1 MTRKLTYALVAM
13 IAAALLWS
21 CSSTK
26 HVPEGR
32 LLLDKVTISVDNDS
46 VKPSD
51 LYNYLRQ
58 TPNHKVLGFAKMQLG
73 IYSLSGRDTTRWYNR
88 WLQKLGHAPVV
99 YDPSLTTVSQQQLR
113 QALVNK
119 GYLHA
124 GVEVDSVANHRKKR
138 MELTYNVHT
147 GKPMRIASVRYDI
160 PDTAVARIFYADTA
174 ALPRID
180 GSLLDRTLLDQYRT
194 DIAALL
200 RRKGYYAF
208 AKDYVTFV
216 ADTVAGERDVALTM
230 HINPPLQPEA
240 GVEADISEVV
250 TPGATVIE
258 DKFTY
263 ASSPDPDHHVYRLR
277 NVYFVTDYNAQ
288 RSGASLDFADRDTVD
303 AKGLKILYG
312 PDRYIRAGILEEKC
326 FLRPGDL
333 YNTRNVES
341 TYEALNQLGILRYVN
356 IVLEPVADYGLDAY
370 ILLSRNKKQGVT
382 VELEG
387 TNSEGDLGFGAGITY
402 QHRNLAKRSNLL
414 TVKVRGA
421 YEHISG
427 NYKNLINDRYTE
439 FAGEV
444 GITFPKFEFPFLTSE
459 YKRRR
464 KASTEFALSGNYQ
477 ERPEYT
483 RIIAG
488 AAWRYKWSHR
498 RGTRRTRYQFD
509 LIDINYVRLPKS
521 TLNFL
526 DSIAPSNPLLRYSYE
541 DHFIMRTGI
550 NVYVSNRRIPSSSI
564 ETASFQPS
572 IRTFH
577 GSAEFAGNVLY
588 ALSKISGQRKHED
601 AYKVFGI
608 QYAQYFKAE
617 ADYTYTINFN
627 RRNSLTFHAGGG
639 VAVPYGNSS
648 MVPFEKRFYAGGA
661 NGVRGWGVRTLGPG
675 AYDSKNSVTNF
686 INQCGDILLNL
697 NMEYRA
703 KLFWVFEGALF
714 IDAGNVWTIR
724 DYENQPGGVFRFNKF
739 YKQLAASY
747 GMGLRLDFTYFLLR
761 LDLGVKA
768 HNPSMNQDSWPLF
781 HPSWRRDVNFHFA
794 VGYPF

>member
-1 MTRKLTYALVAM
+1 MTRHLSLAIIALL
-13 IAAALLWS
+13 AAALLWS

-26 HVPEGR
+26 HVPQGR
-32 LLLDKVTISVDNDS
+32 MLLDKVSIKVDNDS
-46 VKPSD
+46 VKASD

-73 IYSLSGRDTTRWYNR
+73 IYSLSGRDSTKWYNR
-88 WLQKLGHAPVV
+88 WLQNLGQAPVI
-99 YDPSLTTVSQQQLR
+99 YDPALTSISRQQLR

-119 GYLHA
+119 GYLDA
-124 GVEVDSVANHRKKR
+124 SVEVDSSANHRKKR
-138 MELTYNVHT
+138 IDLTYNIHT
-147 GKPMRIASVRYDI
+147 GQPMRIASVRYDI
-160 PDTAVARIFYADTA
+160 PDSAVARIIYADTA
-174 ALPRID
+174 SLPRID
-180 GSLLDRTLLDQYRT
+180 GSLLDRNLLDQYRT
-194 DIAALL
+194 DVAALL

-216 ADTVAGERDVALTM
+216 ADTVSGSRDAALTM
-230 HINPPLQPEA
+230 RINQARAPER
-240 GVEADISEVV
+240 GVNASIAEAV
-250 TPGATVIE
+250 TPEATVIE
-258 DKFTY
+258 DAFTY
-263 ASSPDPDHHVYRLR
+263 SSAPEADHHPYHLR

-288 RSGASLDFADRDTVD
+288 RSGSSLDFADRDTVSVRGI
-303 AKGLKILYG
+303 KVLYG
-312 PDRYIRAGILEEKC
+312 PDRYIAPGTLYEKC
-326 FLRPGDL
+326 FLRPGAL
-333 YNTRNVES
+333 YNSANVEH

-356 IVLEPVADYGLDAY
+356 IVLEPVGDYELDSY
-370 ILLSRNKKQGVT
+370 ILLSRGKKQGIT
-382 VELEG
+382 FELEG

-414 TVKVRGA
+414 TVKMRGA
-421 YEHISG
+421 YEHLSG
-427 NYKNLINDRYTE
+427 NYSNLINNRYTE

-444 GITFPKFEFPFLTSE
+444 GITFPKFEFPFLSSE

-464 KASTEFALSGNYQ
+464 KASTEFAISGNYQ

-483 RIIAG
+483 RVIAG
-488 AAWRYKWSHR
+488 AAWRYKWSHA
-498 RGTRRTRYQFD
+498 RGMRRTRYQYD

-526 DSIAPSNPLLRYSYE
+526 DSIAPANPLLRYSYE

-550 NVYVSNRRIPSSSI
+550 SVYVSNRRIASSSM
-564 ETASFQPS
+564 EAAPYQPY

-577 GSAEFAGNVLY
+577 ASAEFAGNVLY
-588 ALSKISGQRKHED
+588 AISKLTGQKKHDD

-617 ADYTYTINFN
+617 ADYSYTVNLN

-639 VAVPYGNSS
+639 VAVPYLNSS

-661 NGVRGWGVRTLGPG
+661 NGVRGWSVRTLGPG

-724 DYENQPGGVFRFNKF
+724 NYENQPGGVFRFDKF

-747 GMGLRLDFTYFLLR
+747 GAGLRLDFTYFLLR

-768 HNPSMNQDSWPLF
+768 HNPSMHQDSWPLL

>member
-1 MTRKLTYALVAM
+1 MTRKMPYALLAM
-13 IAAALLWS
+13 LAAALLWS

-26 HVPEGR
+26 HVPDGR
-32 LLLDKVTISVDNDS
+32 LLLDKVAINVDNDS
-46 VKPSD
+46 VKPAD

-58 TPNHKVLGFAKMQLG
+58 TPNHKVLGFAKLQLG

-88 WLQKLGHAPVV
+88 WLQKLGQPPVI
-99 YDPSLTTVSQQQLR
+99 YDPSLTSASQQQLK

-124 GVEVDSVANHRKKR
+124 GISVDSTANHRKKR
-138 MELTYNVHT
+138 IALTYNVHT
-147 GKPMRIASVRYDI
+147 GQPMRIASVKYDI
-160 PDTAVARIFYADTA
+160 PDSAIARIFFADTA

-194 DIAALL
+194 EISALL

-216 ADTVAGERDVALTM
+216 ADTIAGSRDVALTM
-230 HINPPLQPEA
+230 NINPPMQPTKS
-240 GVEADISEVV
+240 ADAEISDSD
-250 TPGATVIE
+250 TIAAE
-258 DKFTY
+258 DRLSNALPTD
-263 ASSPDPDHHVYRLR
+263 AEHRVYRLR

-303 AKGLKILYG
+303 IKGLKVLYG
-312 PDRYIRAGILEEKC
+312 PDRYIVPGILDEKC

-333 YNTRNVES
+333 YNSRNVES

-356 IVLEPVADYGLDAY
+356 IVLEPVPDNGLDAY

-382 VELEG
+382 FELEG

-427 NYKNLINDRYTE
+427 NYKNLIANRYTE

-483 RIIAG
+483 RVIAG
-488 AAWRYKWSHR
+488 AAWRYKWSHK

-541 DHFIMRTGI
+541 DHFIMRTGF
-550 NVYVSNRRIPSSSI
+550 NVYVSNRLIPSATL
-564 ETASFQPS
+564 EGASFQPF

-577 GSAEFAGNVLY
+577 GSAEFAGNMLY
-588 ALSKISGQRKHED
+588 ALSKISGQRKHDD

-617 ADYTYTINFN
+617 ADYTYTINFS
-627 RRNSLTFHAGGG
+627 RRNSLTFHVGGG
-639 VAVPYGNSS
+639 VAVPYLNSS

-675 AYDSKNSVTNF
+675 SYDSKNSVTNF

-724 DYENQPGGVFRFNKF
+724 DYVNQPGGVFKFNKF

-747 GMGLRLDFTYFLLR
+747 GIGLRLDFTYFLLR

-768 HNPSMNQDSWPLF
+768 HNPSTNQESWPLF
-781 HPSWRRDVNFHFA
+781 HPSWRRDVNLHFA

>member
-1 MTRKLTYALVAM
+1 MRILILM
-13 IAAALLWS
+13 AAALLWS

-26 HVPEGR
+26 HVPDGR
-32 LLLDKVTISVDNDS
+32 LLLNKVSIRVDGDS
-46 VKPSD
+46 IKPGE

-73 IYSLSGRDTTRWYNR
+73 IYSLSGRDSTKWYNR
-88 WLQKLGHAPVV
+88 WLQKIGQPPVIF
-99 YDPSLTTVSQQQLR
+99 DPSLTAFSEQQLR

-124 GVEVDSVANHRKKR
+124 EVDVDSAANHRKKR
-138 MELTYNVHT
+138 IDITYNVHP
-147 GKPMRIASVRYDI
+147 GQPMRIAHVRYEI
-160 PDTAVARIFYADTA
+160 PDSAVAAIFYADTA
-174 ALPRID
+174 ALPAID
-180 GSLLDRTLLDQYRT
+180 GQLLDRTLLDQYRT

-216 ADTVAGERDVALTM
+216 ADTVAGSTAVALTM
-230 HINPPLQPEA
+230 HINPPRQQEKGVNEEIAEA
-240 GVEADISEVV
+240 I
-250 TPGATVIE
+250 TPDATVIE
-258 DKFTY
+258 DHF
-263 ASSPDPDHHVYRLR
+263 SMSESPEIPDHHTYRLR
-277 NVYFVTDYNAQ
+277 HVYFVTDYDSQ
-288 RSGASLDFADRDTVD
+288 RSGAELNFPDCDTVD
-303 AKGLKILYG
+303 IKGLKVLYG
-312 PDRYIRAGILEEKC
+312 PDRYITPGILEEKC
-326 FLRPGDL
+326 HLHPGEL
-333 YNTRNVES
+333 YNTRDVEN

-356 IVLEPVADYGLDAY
+356 IVFKPVADYGLDAY
-370 ILLSRNKKQGVT
+370 ILLSRNKKQGIT
-382 VELEG
+382 FELEG

-421 YEHISG
+421 YEHLSG
-427 NYKNLINDRYTE
+427 KSLNIINNRYTE

-464 KASTEFALSGNYQ
+464 RASTEFAISGNYQ

-488 AAWRYKWSHR
+488 AAWRYKWSHS

-526 DSIAPSNPLLRYSYE
+526 DSIAPANPLLRYSYE

-550 NVYVSNRRIPSSSI
+550 SVYLSNRRIPS
-564 ETASFQPS
+564 ASLGAPAFQPRV
-572 IRTFH
+572 RTFH
-577 GSAEFAGNVLY
+577 GSLELAGNALY
-588 ALSKISGQRKHED
+588 ALSKLTGQKKSD
-601 AYKVFGI
+601 GAYKVFGI

-617 ADYTYTINFN
+617 ADYTYSINFN
-627 RRNSLTFHAGGG
+627 QRHSLNFHAGGG
-639 VAVPYGNSS
+639 VAVPYLNSE

-675 AYDSKNSVTNF
+675 SYDSKNSVTNF

-714 IDAGNVWTIR
+714 VDAGNVWTIR
-724 DYENQPGGVFRFNKF
+724 SYENQPGGVFRFDKF

-768 HNPSMNQDSWPLF
+768 HNPATNQASWPLF